1 MTAATEPILTVRDLT
16 VAYRNAGIGVERVN
30 LQVTPGAVV
39 TLIGPNGAGK
49 SSTLRGIT
57 GFLPR
62 EPGYVA
68 SGEVEFLGERIT
80 QRTFYK
86 LSRSHLAFVPEEKKI
101 FSELTVTENLAIGR
115 GIGGRAYARQLDTAL
130 ELFPELKPH
139 LHRRAGLLSGGQRQM
154 LAVASAL
161 CTAPKLLVID
171 EMTLGLAPQLV
182 RALRESLAR
191 IVGQG
196 LPILMAE
203 QNNNLALSI
212 SSTVHL
218 LAAGRQVASGAPGEI
233 RDRPE
238 FSEAFLGA

>member
-1 MTAATEPILTVRDLT
+1 MSPAETILTVRDLT
-16 VAYRNAGIGVERVN
+16 VAYKNAGIGVEGIS
-30 LQVTPGAVV
+30 LQVRSGSVV

-49 SSTLRGIT
+49 SSTLRGIL

-62 EPGYVA
+62 ESGYVA
-68 SGEVEFLGERIT
+68 GGEVEFLGERIT
-80 QRTFYK
+80 RRSFYK
-86 LSRSHLAFVPEEKKI
+86 LARAHLAFVPEEKKI
-101 FSELTVTENLAIGR
+101 FSELTVSENLAISR
-115 GIGGRAYARQLDTAL
+115 LVSGRAYARELEAAL
-130 ELFPELKPH
+130 GLFPDLKSH

-161 CTAPKLLVID
+161 CTAPKLMVID

-182 RALRESLAR
+182 RTLGESLAR
-191 IVGQG
+191 VVENG

-218 LAAGRQVASGAPGEI
+218 LGAGRQLASGTPAVI
-233 RDRPE
+233 RGRPE
-238 FSEAFLGA
+238 FSETFLGA